1 MSLDHG
7 FQPHLEA
14 DLATDVA
21 KHQPTVLL
29 VEDDENTLFAMNELL
44 TREGYLVLTA
54 ASGHD
59 AIGMFQQ
66 PLSPIDLVLL
76 DMRLPDV
83 EGVALGSR
91 IRELRPMLPILA
103 FSGKADPEEVATLV
117 KLGAVCYLRKPIGAD
132 ELLLAIEKALA

>member
-1 MSLDHG
+1 MSAHTGL
-7 FQPHLEA
+7 QPHLEA
-14 DLATDVA
+14 NPVTDVA
-21 KHQPTVLL
+21 KHQRTVLL

-44 TREGYLVLTA
+44 TRQGYLVLTA

-59 AIGMFQQ
+59 AIGMLKQ

-91 IRELRPMLPILA
+91 MRELRPVLPILA
-103 FSGKADPEEVATLV
+103 ISGEADPEEVAALER
-117 KLGAVCYLRKPIGAD
+117 LGAVRYLRKPIGAD
-132 ELLLAIEKALA
+132 ELLLGIEKALA

>member
-1 MSLDHG
+1 MSAHSGL
-7 FQPHLEA
+7 QPHLEA
-14 DLATDVA
+14 NPATDVA
-21 KHQPTVLL
+21 KRQRTVLL

-59 AIGMFQQ
+59 AIGMLKQ

-76 DMRLPDV
+76 DTRLPDV

-91 IRELRPMLPILA
+91 IRELRLVLPILP
-103 FSGKADPEEVATLV
+103 FSGEADPEA
-117 KLGAVCYLRKPIGAD
+117 A
-132 ELLLAIEKALA
+132 